1 MYLMKTMEDLT
12 FFKIQVHVY
21 HYTPLWIHAEE
32 PTLSLKKKSLHKQG
46 EKRNYLLHH
55 RSFDVPRC
63 HRITSYIVFRP
74 LTGQISCK
82 LVDSP

>member
-32 PTLSLKKKSLHKQG
+32 PTLSLKKK
-46 EKRNYLLHH
+46 
-55 RSFDVPRC
+55 
-63 HRITSYIVFRP
+63 
-74 LTGQISCK
+74 IST
-82 LVDSP
+82 